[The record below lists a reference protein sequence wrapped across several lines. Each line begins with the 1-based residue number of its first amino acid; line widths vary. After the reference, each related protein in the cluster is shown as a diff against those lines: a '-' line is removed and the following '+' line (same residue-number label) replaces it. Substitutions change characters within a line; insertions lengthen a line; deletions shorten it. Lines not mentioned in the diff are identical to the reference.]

1 MANILVVE
9 DETIGGLENKTRLQ
23 RLGHLVPDVVASGE
37 KAIAQAEAL
46 LPELILMDIMLQGEM
61 NGLEAADIIR
71 ERLDIP
77 VIFLTA
83 YSDESTLERA
93 KEAGPYG
100 YVLKPVKDR
109 ELYTTIELGLVKH
122 QNEQKLRQA
131 HDQLETRVQERTA
144 ELARVNEELR
154 REIEERKRAAEE
166 KDRLAEQLRQSQ
178 KMEALG
184 RLAAGVAHD
193 FNNMLTIING
203 YSELVLACMGAGDSL
218 YADVKAIK
226 EAGERATVL
235 TGQLLAFGRRQL
247 LDSRLLDLNRE
258 VAKTLQMFQ
267 RLIGEDIELHAD
279 LQSTEPY
286 VKTDPGQF
294 DQVLVNLVINARDS
308 MPRGGRI
315 GIETADVEFNEADI
329 RSRVDIAPG
338 SYVRLRVRDTGCGMD
353 EDILSRIFEP
363 FFTTK
368 PKEKGTGLGLSVVFG
383 IVEQS
388 GGYIEVAS
396 EVGVGTTIDIFLP
409 RAEGRPEVSAPV
421 PEQVAVGSRKESIL
435 LVEDEDVV
443 RELAHRILRDCGY
456 RVLEARKGEEALML
470 AELHEGPIHLLLTDV
485 VMPEMSGRQLAEN
498 LTPMRPDI
506 KILYMSGYTDDTILR
521 YGIQAGDVDF
531 LQKPFAPK
539 ALVAKVRQVLNQ

>member
-1 MANILVVE
+1 
-9 DETIGGLENKTRLQ
+9 
-23 RLGHLVPDVVASGE
+23 
-37 KAIAQAEAL
+37 
-46 LPELILMDIMLQGEM
+46 
-61 NGLEAADIIR
+61 
-71 ERLDIP
+71 
-77 VIFLTA
+77 
-83 YSDESTLERA
+83 
-93 KEAGPYG
+93 
-100 YVLKPVKDR
+100 
-109 ELYTTIELGLVKH
+109 
-122 QNEQKLRQA
+122 
-131 HDQLETRVQERTA
+131 
-144 ELARVNEELR
+144 
-154 REIEERKRAAEE
+154 
-166 KDRLAEQLRQSQ
+166 
-178 KMEALG
+178 
-184 RLAAGVAHD
+184 
-193 FNNMLTIING
+193 
-203 YSELVLACMGAGDSL
+203 
-218 YADVKAIK
+218 
-226 EAGERATVL
+226 
-235 TGQLLAFGRRQL
+235 
-247 LDSRLLDLNRE
+247 
-258 VAKTLQMFQ
+258 
-267 RLIGEDIELHAD
+267 
-279 LQSTEPY
+279 
-286 VKTDPGQF
+286 
-294 DQVLVNLVINARDS
+294 
-308 MPRGGRI
+308 
-315 GIETADVEFNEADI
+315 
-329 RSRVDIAPG
+329 
-338 SYVRLRVRDTGCGMD
+338 VRDTGCGMD

-368 PKEKGTGLGLSVVFG
+368 PKEKGTGLGLSVVYG